1 MSAQVV
7 LISTAYFA
15 LTSHLTAKFGLFVGC
30 MSLALGLQNG
40 AFSQAGGISVH
51 TTYLTGMITS
61 LLKTKT
67 ERNSSQSA
75 ARDKLTSDQKVTLL
89 AGIWLAFVL
98 GATVGAAMVF
108 WFGAPGVF
116 GAALLLLAMVI
127 GQSASRWQGA
137 KLKPHRLNCGGTDLA
152 GGVAGKGE
160 PTHRIQFGSAD
171 ASSSGGGEGE
181 WYRCIG
187 SVEVVRAITRAAI
200 LFLFLFSVSHT
211 SAQSAPASPSRPWHS
226 PAERQVQDEARQ
238 LRDFRL
244 GTDPTQ
250 PYSLVELIDLA
261 ETHNPETRVAWE
273 RARAQA
279 AALGVAR
286 SELYPTLA
294 VAALSATRRGEIFFI
309 TNFLRQTTQYF
320 QVTLALNYTVFDFG
334 ARSGRI
340 DAARAEVLAANF
352 GFNNTHRK
360 VIYQVEQAYYRL
372 LNSMG
377 QEDAARASLSN
388 AQAVQ
393 QAAED
398 RLAHGLATL
407 PDVLEAR
414 SATAEAEYDLQ
425 AVLGAEEIARGDL
438 ATAVGTS
445 AAAAIHVQPINQLP
459 TPDSIGDTVDQAINR
474 ALEQRPDLMQRVAE
488 IRSANARVKEARA
501 AYYPA
506 LTLNVSPNVQ
516 SLYGLQQQ
524 FPWAHTADLAGG
536 VIFNLRW
543 AIFDG
548 GARKNNLARAKANVN
563 AAEAKVNVTQ
573 DEIADQVWT
582 AYSNLNTAFRQR
594 QASLALLEA
603 ASQSYAAA
611 LESYNYGVR
620 SLLDVT
626 AAQRTLAQA
635 RSTDVL
641 ARTQVL
647 TALADL
653 AFRTGDSI
661 QPNTPRPLP

>member
-1 MSAQVV
+1 MNA
-7 LISTAYFA
+7 
-15 LTSHLTAKFGLFVGC
+15 
-30 MSLALGLQNG
+30 
-40 AFSQAGGISVH
+40 
-51 TTYLTGMITS
+51 TTCT
-61 LLKTKT
+61 
-67 ERNSSQSA
+67 
-75 ARDKLTSDQKVTLL
+75 
-89 AGIWLAFVL
+89 
-98 GATVGAAMVF
+98 
-108 WFGAPGVF
+108 
-116 GAALLLLAMVI
+116 
-127 GQSASRWQGA
+127 
-137 KLKPHRLNCGGTDLA
+137 
-152 GGVAGKGE
+152 
-160 PTHRIQFGSAD
+160 
-171 ASSSGGGEGE
+171 
-181 WYRCIG
+181 
-187 SVEVVRAITRAAI
+187 AI
-200 LFLFLFSVSHT
+200 LFLLLLSPSRAF
-211 SAQSAPASPSRPWHS
+211 AQSAPTSADRPWHS
-226 PAERQVQDEARQ
+226 AQEGPIEDAARK
-238 LRDFRL
+238 LRGGRFEI
-244 GTDPTQ
+244 DPMQT
-250 PYSLVELIDLA
+250 YSLTELIDLA
-261 ETHNPETRVAWE
+261 ERHNPETRVAWE

-279 AALGVAR
+279 AALGLAR

-294 VAALSATRRGEIFFI
+294 VAALSATRRAEIFFV
-309 TNFLRQTTQYF
+309 TSFFRQTTQYF
-320 QVTLALNYTVFDFG
+320 QVALALNYTVFDFG

-340 DAARAEVLAANF
+340 DAAKAELLAANF
-352 GFNNTHRK
+352 AFNDTHRK

-372 LNSMG
+372 LNSLG

-398 RLAHGLATL
+398 RSAHGLATL

-414 SATAEAEYDLQ
+414 SAAARAEYDLQ

-445 AAAAIHVQPINQLP
+445 AAAAIRVEPIDQLP

-506 LTLNVSPNVQ
+506 LTLNASPNVQ

-536 VIFNLRW
+536 VSFNLRW
-543 AIFDG
+543 TIFDG
-548 GARKNNLARAKANVN
+548 GARKNNLAQAKANVN

-573 DEIADQVWT
+573 DQIADQVWT
-582 AYSNLNTAFRQR
+582 AYSNLNTAFRQHW
-594 QASLALLEA
+594 ASLALLEA

-611 LESYNYGVR
+611 LESYNYGLR
-620 SLLDVT
+620 NLLDVT
-626 AAQRTLAQA
+626 ATQRTLAQA
-635 RSTDVL
+635 RSADVL

-661 QPNTPRPLP
+661 QQSATKP